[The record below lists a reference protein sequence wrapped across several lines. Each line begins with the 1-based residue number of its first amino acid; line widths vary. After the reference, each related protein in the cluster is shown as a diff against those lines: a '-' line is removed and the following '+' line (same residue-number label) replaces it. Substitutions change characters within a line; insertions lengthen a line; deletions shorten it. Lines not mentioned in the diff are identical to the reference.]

1 MLLRGHRSEHRNAA
15 RPLKS
20 AARGDRFGHE
30 DEGQNGAEIEKSA
43 REVFELVINLNK
55 RLGSSMIMV
64 THNLE
69 LSKKSDRVFELKDG
83 ILIEL

>member
-1 MLLRGHRSEHRNAA
+1 MRLLI
-15 RPLKS
+15 LKTC
-20 AARGDRFGHE
+20 
-30 DEGQNGAEIEKSA
+30 
-43 REVFELVINLNK
+43 LVINLNK